1 MKEMM
6 NIVGILL
13 RQRRKALKMT
23 LRQAAKFLGCSEQT
37 VQRIETGTQQGFDFF
52 LGCKICRLYKLDPQS
67 LALGKARSGLDI
79 INGGEQRFIESS
91 AELPIMA
98 DDFPVITWEE
108 AGGKIKKFDDVK
120 DLEKRELI
128 SISGSIGLQSFIL
141 RMQGDAMFSTNPLL
155 PGFSHG
161 EILVFDPCTK
171 PEVGDHVLVRNPKR
185 STAIFR
191 QLTIDCGEP
200 MLTALNPAYP
210 LEALTKEHNIVAVWV
225 HSSRYR
231 SKTKVEH
238 IEELLPQED
247 ED

>member
-6 NIVGILL
+6 NIVGVIL

-23 LRQAAKFLGCSEQT
+23 IRQAAKFLGCSEQT

-67 LALGKARSGLDI
+67 LAVGKARSGLDI
-79 INGGEQRFIESS
+79 INGGEQRFIEST

-98 DDFPVITWEE
+98 SDFPVITWEE

-155 PGFSHG
+155 PGFADG
-161 EILVFDPCTK
+161 DILVFDPCTK
-171 PEVGDHVLVRNPKR
+171 PEIGDYVLVKVPKR
-185 STAIFR
+185 TTAIFR

-200 MLTALNPAYP
+200 MLKALNPAYP
-210 LEALTKEHNIVAVWV
+210 HEALTHEHNIVAVWV

-231 SKTKVEH
+231 GKTKIDH
-238 IEELLPQED
+238 TGELLHQDEED
-247 ED
+247 